1 MVRPVTFFWL
11 AHAVAFVVICREWIA
26 YFRAA
31 AHIRAVASETGLVS
45 LSARAGDGS
54 TVDGLL
60 ALLDEHES
68 GGKQFHLDVP
78 GGSGMLS
85 LVLSLENLHDF
96 PRLRRDLAARFAT
109 RATLREGVGAVSAIG
124 AGINARFANLRRAL
138 ETLSSM
144 GATVLGA
151 STSSFRIS
159 VLLAEKDVPEAVR
172 RLHLALVTEGER
184 PRSPAD

>member
-1 MVRPVTFFWL
+1 
-11 AHAVAFVVICREWIA
+11 
-26 YFRAA
+26 
-31 AHIRAVASETGLVS
+31 
-45 LSARAGDGS
+45 
-54 TVDGLL
+54 
-60 ALLDEHES
+60 
-68 GGKQFHLDVP
+68 
-78 GGSGMLS
+78 
-85 LVLSLENLHDF
+85 
-96 PRLRRDLAARFAT
+96 DLAARFAT

-172 RLHLALVTEGER
+172 RLHVALVTEGER